1 MNFNKEN
8 SDVYHL
14 ITELSKQICQK
25 QCLSL
30 EHPYLQSRNDI
41 TKIKKLRSKAFEIL
55 LNKSL
60 KTQHN
65 HDEVMKKRKDPIIEI
80 YKYAFVLKLH
90 MRHVS
95 EGILLESLV
104 DEFNAND
111 LQTGSMVYIVLQ
123 LLNELKNYHNNQEPD
138 LNIFYYSSVNPAL
151 LEPLQTLENASQFPI
166 YPIETFILSN
176 KLDAMLDIRK
186 CYIIQ
191 QTTANSINRSCL
203 YNHDISTFSNKLES
217 TRCKIDIGWFPIP
230 KCITDFCSKDTN
242 SYFLPQSMTDMD
254 YSTNYINKSK
264 KETEVERNMPWL
276 NTKFV
281 NRCIESVSDI
291 CRSSSESLYNETV
304 NVKGIYEEIWDNIDI
319 TNNLM
324 LNCCTWETLGEFES
338 AKQYNFLT
346 DTPNAMLHLTRIKQ
360 ICTLLLLPKRVIN
373 SIDFPEEISTKE
385 FVMNIKLL
393 LLGTETKSFKYNN
406 EIGFYMSQ
414 NIAVRSVSNETL
426 INICQRFIYWGNCFK
441 YLTNLITPNS
451 HNGKLS
457 QEGLIF
463 KAMCMSIKEI
473 LLYYKAA
480 LLRIF
485 EHINEYTGLL
495 NVLSKVQ
502 PVALLLSEV
511 TKLCQYNRE
520 NGKMGENCNI
530 FVIVNKMITK
540 ITLPQIA
547 FALYTIL
554 KSCCEV
560 YFRFLQKWL
569 FEGICHDIYGEFM
582 IKEHSQ
588 FLRNKGPKFWTK
600 SFTVHHE
607 SVPSF
612 LNRLTESILQ
622 CGKAV
627 RLLKIC
633 DPKNPVC
640 NVFNSSQPE
649 LKVCL
654 SVTMLRE
661 QLIKCKE
668 YKHRGEEALGR
679 PISLSVAI
687 QDQKDAEREKAN
699 LVINAQQDTLMRI
712 KREQEEF
719 LKNTIENKR
728 ELLKVLKE
736 QAIEANL
743 YKVKEKE
750 AEMLT
755 DRLLMEKN
763 NQREEELYNWKCSE
777 SAYLKNYYTD
787 LEATIQK
794 QRARIEWCNKRMK
807 YFDKR
812 VAALSK
818 MEKDIWKCTHISDTQ
833 ILQNLENNETES
845 VIIPAKNIYNLQH
858 VLNNI
863 ESNTLSDNIAQ
874 DENSNFEEIKIM
886 EIQELKPRE
895 IICTDNINIII
906 RSDDKQSA
914 LVNISD
920 NKNTNKQ
927 FPISDTRST
936 NILETPTNMNN
947 IYKCNNERSSLQ
959 EFLRSEVVK
968 ELQSEVIKNPFK
980 VQSVIND
987 DVTNTLMSHAQTNV
1001 EIHNNDIRIFD
1012 RPKVLE
1018 IKRLDNMTEAQR
1030 NKMKMLK
1037 HEFGITPNNN
1047 QSNLFYVE
1055 RPISDNLIIKSD
1067 NLSEDN
1073 NRNYESNDVTNNTIN
1088 VQTKCIDAIGSITK
1102 NCKVDG
1108 EMNFEENFEFFS
1120 KVNNINEIAQS
1131 SSTTDNFASSVN
1143 SIMSNLQTYDDISP
1157 LDVNSLSSSSN
1168 TKFNGVMSSIF
1179 PEHYNVNI
1187 STPLTSNDDI
1197 NTSDFTSLTIADV
1210 ELIDNTSLQVYLEKS
1225 IIIPLQIQSRIVNDA
1240 LIKYLLNEHNMLLHL
1255 QSLRSY
1261 FFLLNGEFAKCL
1273 TNSLYARLYEISV
1286 PIELFNSAT
1295 LTNVLERALISSFS
1309 SNYMNSELLS
1319 LSAID
1324 TPMQLHISDP
1334 HALDCLC
1341 LSYKISWPLNII
1353 LDDAVMLQYSKVFK
1367 FLLMIGR
1374 VLWVLQED
1382 FRMMKVE
1389 HEAAISEQY
1398 HKLQLYRHSMTQFI
1412 SALHNYITCSVLHAS
1427 WIEFEKDLC
1436 NSLTLDQIRFSHV
1449 NYIKRILSRCILNT
1463 RGEKM
1468 RTCLGNIFKVIL
1480 KFHNRLRSQS
1490 WISNSEG
1497 HIHPNFKK
1505 LEQMY
1510 EVFCEL
1516 RIYLSRIAHKLTTSG
1531 YQPHLIHFLNTL
1543 NINHMYDLTEKSS

>member
-1 MNFNKEN
+1 MNFEKEN

-14 ITELSKQICQK
+14 ITELSKEICQK
-25 QCLSL
+25 ECLSL
-30 EHPYLQSRNDI
+30 EHTYLESRNDI

-60 KTQHN
+60 KRRQN
-65 HDEVMKKRKDPIIEI
+65 HDEVTKERKDPVIEI

-95 EGILLESLV
+95 EGILLESLL
-104 DEFNAND
+104 DEFNADD
-111 LQTGSMVYIVLQ
+111 LQTGSVIYLVLQ
-123 LLNELKNYHNNQEPD
+123 LLTELKNYHNNQEPD

-151 LEPLQTLENASQFPI
+151 LEPLRTLEDASQFPI

-176 KLDAMLDIRK
+176 KLDALLDIQK

-203 YNHDISTFSNKLES
+203 YNQNISAFSNKLDPI
-217 TRCKIDIGWFPIP
+217 RRKIDVGWFPIP
-230 KCITDFCSKDTN
+230 KCITDFCFRDTV
-242 SYFLPQSMTDMD
+242 SYFLPQAMTDIDYNANSMD
-254 YSTNYINKSK
+254 KSRQ
-264 KETEVERNMPWL
+264 EIEVERNKPWL
-276 NTKFV
+276 NGKFL
-281 NRCIESVSDI
+281 NRCIESVSEI
-291 CRSSSESLYNETV
+291 RRSSSESLYNEIV
-304 NVKGIYEEIWDNIDI
+304 NVKDIYEEIWDNVDI
-319 TNNLM
+319 KNTLI
-324 LNCCTWETLGEFES
+324 LNRRTWETLGEFES

-360 ICTLLLLPKRVIN
+360 ICTLLLLPERVISN
-373 SIDFPEEISTKE
+373 IEFPEEMSTKE
-385 FVMNIKLL
+385 FAMNIKLL

-406 EIGFYMSQ
+406 EIGFYMPQ
-414 NIAVRSVSNETL
+414 NIAVRDICNETL

-441 YLTNLITPNS
+441 HLTNLITPNS
-451 HNGKLS
+451 NNGKLP

-473 LLYYKAA
+473 LLHYKAA
-480 LLRIF
+480 ILRIF
-485 EHINEYTGLL
+485 QHINEYTGLL
-495 NVLSKVQ
+495 NVLNKVQ

-511 TKLCQYNRE
+511 TKLCRYNGE

-530 FVIVNKMITK
+530 FAIVNKMITK

-588 FLRNKGPKFWTK
+588 FLRSKGPKFWTK
-600 SFTVHHE
+600 SFTLHHE

-668 YKHRGEEALGR
+668 YKCRGEEALGR

-699 LVINAQQDTLMRI
+699 LVINAQQDTLSRI

-743 YKVKEKE
+743 YKAKERE

-787 LEATIQK
+787 LDGNIQK

-807 YFDKR
+807 YFDER

-818 MEKDIWKCTHISDTQ
+818 MEEDIWKSDTQ
-833 ILQNLENNETES
+833 ILKNFENNKTER
-845 VIIPAKNIYNLQH
+845 VIIPARNIYNLQH

-863 ESNTLSDNIAQ
+863 ESNTLLSDNIAQ
-874 DENSNFEEIKIM
+874 EDENSNFEEV
-886 EIQELKPRE
+886 EIRALKPCE
-895 IICTDNINIII
+895 IIQADNVNIVI
-906 RSDDKQSA
+906 RSDEEQTA
-914 LVNISD
+914 LEKISD
-920 NKNTNKQ
+920 NRNTNKQ
-927 FPISDTRST
+927 FAVTRST
-936 NILETPTNMNN
+936 NTLETPANMNN

-959 EFLRSEVVK
+959 EFLRSEVLVK
-968 ELQSEVIKNPFK
+968 ELRSETIKNPFK
-980 VQSVIND
+980 VQSTIND
-987 DVTNTLMSHAQTNV
+987 VVTNALMRSHAQANL
-1001 EIHNNDIRIFD
+1001 EIHNKDNRIFN

-1018 IKRLDNMTEAQR
+1018 IERLDNMTEAKR
-1030 NKMKMLK
+1030 NKMRMLR

-1047 QSNLFYVE
+1047 QSNIFIVD
-1055 RPISDNLIIKSD
+1055 RRSISDDIIINADSS
-1067 NLSEDN
+1067 LPEDN
-1073 NRNYESNDVTNNTIN
+1073 NRNYDVTSNTIKSP
-1088 VQTKCIDAIGSITK
+1088 VDAIGGGITK
-1102 NCKVDG
+1102 NSKAVG
-1108 EMNFEENFEFFS
+1108 EMSVEGNLEFFD
-1120 KVNNINEIAQS
+1120 KVNNEINEIGQIS
-1131 SSTTDNFASSVN
+1131 SATDNFASSIN
-1143 SIMSNLQTYDDISP
+1143 SITSNLPTYEDISP

-1168 TKFNGVMSSIF
+1168 IKLNGAIPSVF
-1179 PEHYNVNI
+1179 PEHHNVNI
-1187 STPLTSNDDI
+1187 FTPSSSNDDI
-1197 NTSDFTSLTIADV
+1197 NASDFTSLTIADV

-1295 LTNVLERALISSFS
+1295 LTNLLERALISSFS

-1324 TPMQLHISDP
+1324 TPIQLHISDP

-1353 LDDAVMLQYSKVFK
+1353 LDDAVMVQYSKVFK

-1497 HIHPNFKK
+1497 HVHPNFKK

-1543 NINHMYDLTEKSS
+1543 NINHMYDLTEKTS

>member
-1 MNFNKEN
+1 MNLIKEN

-14 ITELSKQICQK
+14 ITELSKQIFQK

-30 EHPYLQSRNDI
+30 EHPYLQSVNDI
-41 TKIKKLRSKAFEIL
+41 VKIKKLRSKAFEIL
-55 LNKSL
+55 LNKS
-60 KTQHN
+60 KITKHA
-65 HDEVMKKRKDPIIEI
+65 DEEETKKDPVIEI
-80 YKYAFVLKLH
+80 YKYAFVLKLN
-90 MRHVS
+90 MRRVS
-95 EGILLESLV
+95 EGVLLESLV
-104 DEFNAND
+104 DDFSVND
-111 LQTGSMVYIVLQ
+111 LQRESMVYSVLQ
-123 LLNELKNYHNNQEPD
+123 LLTKLQNYHNDQEPD
-138 LNIFYYSSVNPAL
+138 LNIFYYSSSNPAL
-151 LEPLQTLENASQFPI
+151 LEPLRTLENVSQFPI

-176 KLDAMLDIRK
+176 KLDAMLDIQK

-203 YNHDISTFSNKLES
+203 YNQNILKYSNKVES
-217 TRCKIDIGWFPIP
+217 TRIDIGWFPIP
-230 KCITDFCSKDTN
+230 KCITDSCSRDTI
-242 SYFLPQSMTDMD
+242 SYFLPQTMTDMN
-254 YSTNYINKSK
+254 YNTNYMGKCE
-264 KETEVERNMPWL
+264 KEAKVERDMPWS
-276 NTKFV
+276 NMKFV
-281 NRCIESVSDI
+281 NRYSENLTDTW
-291 CRSSSESLYNETV
+291 RSSNESLHNEIV
-304 NVKGIYEEIWDNIDI
+304 NVKDFYDEIWDNIDI
-319 TNNLM
+319 KNTFIHNYH
-324 LNCCTWETLGEFES
+324 TWETLGELEFP
-338 AKQYNFLT
+338 KQYHFLT
-346 DTPNAMLHLTRIKQ
+346 DTPNAMSHLTRIKQ

-373 SIDFPEEISTKE
+373 NIDFPEEISTKE

-406 EIGFYMSQ
+406 KIGFYMCQ
-414 NIAVRSVSNETL
+414 NIVIYGIDNETL
-426 INICQRFIYWGNCFK
+426 TDICQRFIFWANCFK
-441 YLTNLITPNS
+441 YLTNLTTPNS
-451 HNGKLS
+451 HDGKLL

-463 KAMCMSIKEI
+463 KAMCTSIKEI
-473 LLYYKAA
+473 LLHYKAA

-485 EHINEYTGLL
+485 EHINEPTGLL

-502 PVALLLSEV
+502 PVGLLLTEV
-511 TKLCQYNRE
+511 TKLCQCSKE
-520 NGKMGENCNI
+520 NGKMGENSNI
-530 FVIVNKMITK
+530 FAVVNKMITK
-540 ITLPQIA
+540 VTLPQIA
-547 FALYTIL
+547 FVLYTIL

-588 FLRNKGPKFWTK
+588 FLRTKGPKFWTK

-640 NVFNSSQPE
+640 NVFNSFQPE

-661 QLIKCKE
+661 QLIKCKD
-668 YKHRGEEALGR
+668 YKRRGEEALGR

-687 QDQKDAEREKAN
+687 QDQKNVEREKAK
-699 LVINAQQDTLMRI
+699 LVINAQQDTLLRI

-719 LKNTIENKR
+719 LKTTIENKR

-743 YKVKEKE
+743 YKAKEKE

-755 DRLLMEKN
+755 DRLLMEQN
-763 NQREEELYNWKCSE
+763 NQREEELYNRNSSE
-777 SAYLKNYYTD
+777 RGYLQKYYTD
-787 LEATIQK
+787 LDATIQK
-794 QRARIEWCNKRMK
+794 QQARMQWCNKRMK

-812 VAALSK
+812 VAAL
-818 MEKDIWKCTHISDTQ
+818 MEEDIWKCTHVSDRQ
-833 ILQNLENNETES
+833 VLQSLEDNQTEGD
-845 VIIPAKNIYNLQH
+845 IIPERNIYNLQH

-874 DENSNFEEIKIM
+874 EDENSNFEEVEIV
-886 EIQELKPRE
+886 EIQALKSHGV
-895 IICTDNINIII
+895 ICADNINIII
-906 RSDDKQSA
+906 RSDDETSMLA
-914 LVNISD
+914 NISD
-920 NKNTNKQ
+920 NKNTNKS
-927 FPISDTRST
+927 FTVISDTQSR
-936 NILETPTNMNN
+936 NLDIRLENPTNMNN
-947 IYKCNNERSSLQ
+947 IYKRNNERSSLQ
-959 EFLRSEVVK
+959 EFLRSEVAK
-968 ELQSEVIKNPFK
+968 ELRLE
-980 VQSVIND
+980 ND
-987 DVTNTLMSHAQTNV
+987 DLTNE
-1001 EIHNNDIRIFD
+1001 EIHNDTKILN
-1012 RPKVLE
+1012 RPKILE
-1018 IKRLDNMTEAQR
+1018 INKFDNMTEAQR

-1037 HEFGITPNNN
+1037 HEFGVTPNNN
-1047 QSNLFYVE
+1047 QSNLFFME
-1055 RPISDNLIIKSD
+1055 RRTIQDDFIIRADS
-1067 NLSEDN
+1067 LSQDN
-1073 NRNYESNDVTNNTIN
+1073 NRNYASSDVTNNTVN
-1088 VQTKCIDAIGSITK
+1088 DQTKCINAMESIRRNSSEIVGK
-1102 NCKVDG
+1102 
-1108 EMNFEENFEFFS
+1108 MNNHEDVGFFGQI
-1120 KVNNINEIAQS
+1120 NNMNEIAQIS
-1131 SSTTDNFASSVN
+1131 SITDNLVSSVN
-1143 SIMSNLQTYDDISP
+1143 SMMSNLPTFEDVSP
-1157 LDVNSLSSSSN
+1157 LDINSSSSSSN
-1168 TKFNGVMSSIF
+1168 SKLNGDVPSVF
-1179 PEHYNVNI
+1179 PGYYNVNI
-1187 STPLTSNDDI
+1187 STPLVSND
-1197 NTSDFTSLTIADV
+1197 NVNSSDFTSLTIADV

-1225 IIIPLQIQSRIVNDA
+1225 IIIPLQIQSHIVNDA
-1240 LIKYLLNEHNMLLHL
+1240 VIKYLLNEHNMLLHL

-1324 TPMQLHISDP
+1324 MPMQLHISDP

-1389 HEAAISEQY
+1389 HEASMSEQY
-1398 HKLQLYRHSMTQFI
+1398 HKLQLYRHSMTQFV

-1436 NSLTLDQIRFSHV
+1436 NSLTLDQVRFSHV

-1468 RTCLGNIFKVIL
+1468 RTCLGNICKVIL
-1480 KFHNRLRSQS
+1480 KFHNRLRSEN
-1490 WISNSEG
+1490 WIFNSEG
-1497 HIHPNFKK
+1497 YTHPNFNK

-1516 RIYLSRIAHKLTTSG
+1516 RTYLSRIAHKLTTSG
-1531 YQPHLIHFLNTL
+1531 YQPHLIHFLNIL
-1543 NINHMYDLTEKSS
+1543 NINYMYDLTEKSS